1 MPYSPEHKR
10 QTRAKITE
18 AARVL
23 FNRHGFAGVTIDAVM
38 ASAGLT
44 RGGFYNHFS
53 SKQALY
59 TEAVSSFLHGR
70 GAQWRAE
77 AGVNPNNPTLHTTQ
91 RMLKSYLS
99 QEHLEDVDGQC
110 PMIAL
115 PSDTARQGEQVS
127 DAYQALLEAMVALFE
142 KGFGESPGA
151 HQQVNREKALAL
163 AAMSIGGMVVARA
176 LPPGEL
182 SEDVRSAAYS
192 MALSIAKDST
202 PGVNVS

>member
-38 ASAGLT
+38 ESAGLT

-53 SKQALY
+53 SKEALY
-59 TEAVSSFLHGR
+59 SEAVSSFLHGR

-77 AGVNPNNPTLHTTQ
+77 AGVDPSNPTPDMTQ

-99 QEHLEDVDGQC
+99 REHLEDVDGQC

-115 PSDTARQGEQVS
+115 PSDTARQGPEVS
-127 DAYQALLEAMVALFE
+127 AAYQELLEAMVSLFQ
-142 KGFGESPGA
+142 KGVGTNPG
-151 HQQVNREKALAL
+151 VNREKALAL
-163 AAMSIGGMVVARA
+163 AAMSVGGMVVAHA
-176 LPPGEL
+176 LPKGAL
-182 SEDVRSAAYS
+182 AEDVRSAAYA
-192 MALSIAKDST
+192 MALTIAEGSAQS
-202 PGVNVS
+202 PSAS